1 MSDKNE
7 LKLDDKY
14 FENLFNLENLFYQS
28 PNEQIITDII
38 YEYNKAIEYYH
49 SLNDKRKLQYT
60 KRLKKFISNPSV
72 RTILNLPDKDNPNKR
87 QSDITMEISKLQSDE
102 ILYQSN
108 KVVSEKNKLIENELE
123 NQDKTFKEKLN
134 HIKYSSNSD
143 NNNIS
148 TSPSP
153 KSSFELGEGIN
164 GSPKRSSCGKKSID
178 ILELLNPCKPI
189 GSHQQ
194 RYLEKIHSVLENFIS
209 TFNSCFCCDN
219 LKKFSNKVYELIN
232 EKYEKYSEA
241 EKHYNEQLNEINK
254 EVLDIIQKNEE
265 IANKERLDLLNV
277 VKMSL
282 EEEKQDELDNIEDIY
297 NSKIKKIQNLFNQIK
312 EYKSTPALTL
322 QEEELRYNLTLLLLN
337 LVSPP

>member
-1 MSDKNE
+1 MSNKNE
-7 LKLDDKY
+7 LKLNDEY

-38 YEYNKAIEYYH
+38 SEYNKAIEYYH
-49 SLNDKRKLQYT
+49 SINDKRSLQYS
-60 KRLKKFISNPSV
+60 KRLKKLISNTNV
-72 RTILNLPDKDNPNKR
+72 RTILNLPDTDNPNKR
-87 QSDITMEISKLQSDE
+87 ESDITMEISKLQSDE

-108 KVVSEKNKLIENELE
+108 VVISEKNKLIEKELE
-123 NQDKTFKEKLN
+123 GQDIIFKEKLN
-134 HIKYSSNSD
+134 QMKYNCSPY

-153 KSSFELGEGIN
+153 KSSFELEEGSH
-164 GSPKRSSCGKKSID
+164 GSPQGGSFGKKSID
-178 ILELLNPCKPI
+178 ILELNPCKPI

-194 RYLEKIHSVLENFIS
+194 KYLEKIHSVLDNFIS
-209 TFNSCFCCDN
+209 TFNSCFCCDK
-219 LKKFSNKVYELIN
+219 LRKFSNKVYELIN

-265 IANKERLDLLNV
+265 IVNKERLDLLNV
-277 VKMSL
+277 VKLSI
-282 EEEKQDELDNIEDIY
+282 EEEKQDELDNIDYIY
-297 NSKIKKIQNLFNQIK
+297 NSKIKNIQNLFNQIK

-337 LVSPP
+337 LVSPL